1 MDEKEATQALL
12 KLLQGAYSG
21 ELAAALAY
29 GGHHLS
35 VRDYPEEK
43 KEIFKIMGDEIHH
56 RERLLLMIREL
67 GGEVDE
73 RLEQRMKTIGTAI
86 SSFCRAGRYLP
97 FGWFFS
103 MYGAGK
109 LESKNV
115 KEYEDA
121 ARLAWFAGYQ
131 HFILELLK
139 FAEVEWE
146 HERYFKEKAKLHF
159 LYSLVPHWK
168 SPSSK
173 EHIKSSFFEYISEKL

>member
-1 MDEKEATQALL
+1 MEEKEATQALL

-73 RLEQRMKTIGTAI
+73 VLTPPLERCGHCATLGE
-86 SSFCRAGRYLP
+86 R
-97 FGWFFS
+97 FGKRHRDCFFP
-103 MYGAGK
+103 YK
-109 LESKNV
+109 
-115 KEYEDA
+115 
-121 ARLAWFAGYQ
+121 
-131 HFILELLK
+131 
-139 FAEVEWE
+139 
-146 HERYFKEKAKLHF
+146 
-159 LYSLVPHWK
+159 
-168 SPSSK
+168 
-173 EHIKSSFFEYISEKL
+173 